1 MKTLAQILKIALT
14 HLDGAGY
21 TCHAVSWARNNGEI
35 TEAEEEYALFQ
46 IGEMVGHSEGA
57 TIPIWL
63 IERGA
68 IDIDN
73 YENFIALRHMVIG
86 AWIDKLESLEENN
99 NEIFS

>member
-14 HLDGAGY
+14 HLDDARY
-21 TCHAVSWARNNGEI
+21 TCHAVSWARDNEEI

-63 IERGA
+63 GMEGV
-68 IDIDN
+68 DIDD
-73 YENFIALRHMVIG
+73 YQDYIDLRHMVIG
-86 AWIDKLESLEENN
+86 AWIDKLESLGEE
-99 NEIFS
+99 